1 MDRTGDRTRTG
12 IRSSIGLALLTVV
25 SACGGGGGT
34 SGGADP
40 TLSFAVTDSA
50 SDSVVSLTVT
60 VTDMTLTRLGGAH
73 VGILSTPATVDL
85 ASITDVSQLVSGGTV
100 QAGTYI
106 GGSITIDFTNS
117 QCFLAGQTTAAAILD
132 SAGNPLNGPVT
143 LPIDFGQTPLLCPFN
158 RHLLLEYDFD
168 LNQSCVTDTVA
179 NTISIDPAF
188 VMHVDPAAPKPLL
201 LAGTVTSV
209 DAGMHQFVGQIRTLG
224 GTAITPVTVTVTN
237 STVYQI
243 DGVSSTGATGLTA
256 LAGVPMPDVTWFEAF
271 GTINPLTEQITASVV
286 YAGHGTYN
294 GGDDIVEGHILDR
307 TGAPGTDATLTVIG
321 HSNEANHTVFQ
332 FNQTFTVNTSFA
344 NTKVPKQGLDQPL
357 DVDSLNVGQRVRLF
371 GTVTGTTMDA
381 TAATNVARMQYT
393 NVFGHSNVAVG
404 AADTDMEMDLSTV
417 DLRPETDYVWAD
429 AGTPPTDPRHFVAAI
444 GNLGAGL
451 GIGVATPVWARG
463 FFPSISDTQQDFQ
476 ATSLANLNFVP
487 SLMFVRNRPAGL
499 NVGVTASTGSITLQ
513 ISGTAGAGE
522 AAVVD
527 TPFVGSSP
535 LPTSPDP
542 TILPVLSG
550 PKLFVI
556 RDKTLNTTT
565 IYLLFTSFSNA
576 LAQKLGV
583 GATLDQISAV
593 GVYSSATNVIT
604 ASLASAVVH

>member
-1 MDRTGDRTRTG
+1 MDRTRAG
-12 IRSSIGLALLTVV
+12 IRSSIGLALLTVI
-25 SACGGGGGT
+25 SGCGGGGGGT

-40 TLSFAVTDSA
+40 TLSFAVTDSPQEDVQ
-50 SDSVVSLTVT
+50 SFTLT
-60 VTDMTLTRLGGAH
+60 VTDMSLTRLGGAQ
-73 VGILSTPATVDL
+73 VGILATPATVDL
-85 ASITDVSQLVSGGTV
+85 AQLADVSQLVSGGTV
-100 QAGTYI
+100 TAGTYI
-106 GGSITIDFTNS
+106 GGSITIDFSNAH
-117 QCFLAGQTTAAAILD
+117 CFLSGQTTEAAILD
-132 SAGNPLNGPVT
+132 AAGNPLNGQVT
-143 LPIDFGQTPLLCPFN
+143 LPLDFGQTPLLCPFN

-168 LNQSCVTDTVA
+168 LNQSCVTDTTA

-188 VMHVDPAAPKPLL
+188 VMHVSPAAPKPLL

-209 DAGMHQFVGQIRTLG
+209 DAPNHQFVGQLRTLG
-224 GTAITPVTVTVTN
+224 GTAITPVTITVTN
-237 STVYQI
+237 TTVYQI

-256 LAGVPMPDVTWFEAF
+256 LAGVPIPDVTWFEAF
-271 GTINPLTEQITASVV
+271 GAINPLTEQIIASVV

-344 NTKVPKQGLDQPL
+344 NTKVLKQGIDQAL
-357 DVDSLNVGQRVRLF
+357 QTDDLNVGQRVRIF
-371 GTVTGTTMDA
+371 GTVTGTTVDA
-381 TAATNVARMQYT
+381 TATTNVARMQYT
-393 NVFGHSNVAVG
+393 NVFGHSNVAVLAG
-404 AADTDMEMDLSTV
+404 VTDMEMDLSKV
-417 DLRPETDYVWAD
+417 DLRPESDFVWAD

-444 GNLGAGL
+444 GNLGNGL

-476 ATSLANLNFVP
+476 STSLANLNLVP

-499 NVGVTASTGSITLQ
+499 NVAATASPGSITLQ

-522 AAVVD
+522 VAVVD
-527 TPFVGSSP
+527 QPFVGSSP
-535 LPTSPDP
+535 LPTAPDP
-542 TILPVLSG
+542 TILPVASG
-550 PKLFVI
+550 PTLFMI
-556 RDKTLNTTT
+556 RDKTLNKMTF
-565 IYLLFTSFSNA
+565 YLVFANFSDA

-583 GATLDQISAV
+583 GATIDQISAV
-593 GVYSSATNVIT
+593 GVYSPATNVIT

>member
-1 MDRTGDRTRTG
+1 MDRNRAG
-12 IRSSIGLALLTVV
+12 IRSSIGLALLTVI
-25 SACGGGGGT
+25 SACGGGGGST

-40 TLSFAVTDSA
+40 TLSFAVTDA
-50 SDSVVSLTVT
+50 PQDDIDSFTMT
-60 VTDMTLTRLGGAH
+60 ITAMTLTKLGGTQ

-85 ASITDVSQLVSGGTV
+85 ASITDVSQLISGQTV
-100 QAGTYI
+100 PAGTYI

-117 QCFLAGQTTAAAILD
+117 KCFLNGQATAAAILD
-132 SAGNPLNGPVT
+132 AAGNPLTGQVT
-143 LPIDFGQTPLLCPFN
+143 LPMDFGQTPLLCPFN

-168 LNQSCVTDTVA
+168 LNQSCTTDTTA
-179 NTISIDPAF
+179 NTVTIDPAF

-201 LAGTVTSV
+201 LMGTVTSV
-209 DAGMHQFVGQIRTLG
+209 DAPMHRFVGQLRAVD

-237 STVYQI
+237 TTVYQV
-243 DGVSSTGATGLTA
+243 DGVSATGATGLTA

-271 GTINPLTEQITASVV
+271 GTINPITEQIIASVV

-294 GGDDIVEGHILDR
+294 GGDDIVEGHIIDR
-307 TGAPGTDATLTVIG
+307 SGAPGTDATLTVLG

-332 FNQTFTVNTSFA
+332 FNQTFTVSTSFA
-344 NTKVPKQGLDQPL
+344 NTKVVKTGLDETHDTD
-357 DVDSLNVGQRVRLF
+357 DVNVGQRIRLF

-393 NVFGHSNVAVG
+393 NVFGHS
-404 AADTDMEMDLSTV
+404 AAAPALGDLEVDLSKV
-417 DLRPETDYVWAD
+417 DLRPETDFVWAD

-444 GNLGAGL
+444 GNLGNGL

-463 FFPSISDTQQDFQ
+463 FFPAVSDTQQDFH
-476 ATSLANLNFVP
+476 ATSLANLNLVP
-487 SLMFVRNRPAGL
+487 SVMFVRNRPAGL
-499 NVGVTASTGSITLQ
+499 NVGATASAGSITLQ

-522 AAVVD
+522 VAIVD
-527 TPFVGSSP
+527 QPFVGSSP
-535 LPTSPDP
+535 LPTAPDP
-542 TILPVLSG
+542 TILPVPSG
-550 PKLFVI
+550 PTLFVL
-556 RDKTLNTTT
+556 RDKTLNKTTF
-565 IYLLFTSFSNA
+565 YLLFTSFSNA